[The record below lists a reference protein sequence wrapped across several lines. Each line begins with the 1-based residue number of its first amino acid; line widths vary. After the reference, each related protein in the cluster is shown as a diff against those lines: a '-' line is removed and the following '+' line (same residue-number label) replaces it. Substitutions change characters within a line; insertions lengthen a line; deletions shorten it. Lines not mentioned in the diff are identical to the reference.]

1 MATAQ
6 KPRPTNHFKLT
17 LAGKEAMGQF
27 REVSGLDSESEIV
40 EQKEVDA
47 NGNPLVLKVNGN
59 LKWSNIELK
68 RGIDVNKGLWEW
80 RYMVESKG
88 PDAARTDCILE
99 LLDYDGSAIATYN
112 ITQAWPSKYTG
123 ASMNAGSNEI
133 AVEGITICHEGF
145 KRM

>member
-1 MATAQ
+1 MASAQ
-6 KPRPTNHFKLT
+6 KPRPTNHFRLNVG
-17 LAGKEAMGQF
+17 GKEAIGQF
-27 REVSGLDSESEIV
+27 REVSGLDSEQEIV

-47 NGNPLVLKVNGN
+47 NGQPVIIKVPGN

-145 KRM
+145 KRA